1 MPLLLKGTWVT
12 IEITFLTLSLGML
25 IAVPVSF
32 GQVYGPKWGRFLI
45 GIYEKVFRSIPG
57 IVILFL
63 IYYGLPHAGIKM
75 SPFWACIIG
84 LGLRS
89 GAYQSQIFRGAIQ
102 SIESTQMRASRSL
115 GMTKMQG
122 FIDVIFPQAFR
133 VALPPWANEFTIV
146 LKDSSFAYALGVTEL
161 LRQGGYIIATTY
173 EPMLIYLTIAV
184 IYFIITFTLN
194 KSLAA
199 LETKLTIPGFD
210 IREKIK

>member
-1 MPLLLKGTWVT
+1 MPQLLKGTWVT
-12 IEITFLTLSLGML
+12 IEITFLTLALGML

-32 GQVYGPKWGRFLI
+32 GQVYGPKWGKLLI

-146 LKDSSFAYALGVTEL
+146 LKDSSFAYALGITEL
-161 LRQGGYIIATTY
+161 LRQGGYIIANTY
-173 EPMLIYLTIAV
+173 EPMLIYLTIAA

-194 KSLAA
+194 KSLAT
-199 LETKLTIPGFD
+199 LEKKLTIPGFD

>member
-1 MPLLLKGTWVT
+1 
-12 IEITFLTLSLGML
+12 
-25 IAVPVSF
+25 
-32 GQVYGPKWGRFLI
+32 
-45 GIYEKVFRSIPG
+45 
-57 IVILFL
+57 
-63 IYYGLPHAGIKM
+63 
-75 SPFWACIIG
+75 
-84 LGLRS
+84 S

>member
-1 MPLLLKGTWVT
+1 MT

-102 SIESTQMRASRSL
+102 SIES
-115 GMTKMQG
+115 
-122 FIDVIFPQAFR
+122 
-133 VALPPWANEFTIV
+133 
-146 LKDSSFAYALGVTEL
+146 
-161 LRQGGYIIATTY
+161 
-173 EPMLIYLTIAV
+173 
-184 IYFIITFTLN
+184 
-194 KSLAA
+194 
-199 LETKLTIPGFD
+199 
-210 IREKIK
+210 

>member
-1 MPLLLKGTWVT
+1 MPLLLKGTLVT
-12 IEITFLTLSLGML
+12 LQLTFMTLGIGL
-25 IAVPVSF
+25 IVGVPCSF
-32 GQVYGPKWGRFLI
+32 GQVYGPKWARILVGF
-45 GIYEKVFRSIPG
+45 YEKIFRSIPG

-63 IYYGLPHAGIKM
+63 IYYGVPKLGIQM
-75 SPFWACIIG
+75 SPFWACVIG

-102 SIESTQMRASRSL
+102 SIDPSQMRASRSM

-122 FIDVIFPQAFR
+122 FRSVIFPQAFR

-161 LRQGGYIIATTY
+161 LRQGRYIIATTY
-173 EPMLIYLTIAV
+173 EPMLIFLSIAV
-184 IYFIITFTLN
+184 IYFIISIALN

-199 LETKLTIPGFD
+199 LEIKLTIPGFD

>member
-1 MPLLLKGTWVT
+1 MT
-12 IEITFLTLSLGML
+12 IEITILTLALGML

-32 GQVYGPKWGRFLI
+32 GQVYGPKWGKLLI

-161 LRQGGYIIATTY
+161 LRQGGYIIANTY
-173 EPMLIYLTIAV
+173 EPMLIYLTIAA

-199 LETKLTIPGFD
+199 LEKKLTIPGFD
-210 IREKIK
+210 IREKIR